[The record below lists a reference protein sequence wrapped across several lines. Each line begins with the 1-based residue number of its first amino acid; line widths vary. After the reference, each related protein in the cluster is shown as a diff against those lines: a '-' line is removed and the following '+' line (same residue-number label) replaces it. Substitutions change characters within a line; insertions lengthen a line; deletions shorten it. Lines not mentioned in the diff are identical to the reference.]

1 VAPISKPQAAKILAQ
16 TVLPPGLVRVAQ
28 TLEKAGFEAVVVGGA
43 VRDALLGRTPGD
55 WDLATSARPEEVQK
69 LFPKTIPTGLEHGT
83 VTVIE
88 GRGKDRFT
96 TEVTTYRGE
105 GEYLDGRR
113 PSEVQFLRDLA
124 GDLARR
130 DLTVNAF
137 AYNPIRSQF
146 TDCFEGLR
154 DLDAGVIRAVGK
166 ATERFSED
174 GLRAMRAARFCAT
187 LEFDL
192 EPETE
197 AAIAGAL
204 PILEKVSRER
214 VRVELV
220 KMLAAARPSRGLR
233 PMLRTG
239 MWPIVLA
246 SLPEETCN
254 EAIAAVDA
262 MPPEPI
268 VRLARLLW
276 PIRDQRD
283 AVEGVL
289 DQLKPSR
296 EEKARVL
303 SLLSSAADD
312 LVGTQD
318 PVAIRRAAARLG
330 RKHLNDALDVAAVGE
345 AHRRRVTEAC
355 NGAAL
360 TIGELEVGGKELI
373 AGGLAKPG
381 KALGTLLRSLLGW
394 VHEDPTRNT
403 AEALISKARE
413 LVS

>member
-1 VAPISKPQAAKILAQ
+1 LVQVAE
-16 TVLPPGLVRVAQ
+16 
-28 TLEKAGFEAVVVGGA
+28 TLEQAGFEAVVVGGA
-43 VRDALLGRTPGD
+43 VRDALLGRAPGD

-69 LFPKTIPTGLEHGT
+69 LFRKTIPTGLEHGT
-83 VTVIE
+83 VTVIA

-137 AYNPIRSQF
+137 AYNPIRSEF
-146 TDCFEGLR
+146 TDCYEGLR
-154 DLDAGVIRAVGK
+154 DLDGGVVRAVGE

-187 LEFDL
+187 LGFDL
-192 EPETE
+192 EPATE

-220 KMLAAARPSRGLR
+220 KMLAAPKPSRGLR

-246 SLPEETCN
+246 ALPENVCN

-276 PIRDQRD
+276 PLREQRER
-283 AVEGVL
+283 VEEVL
-289 DQLKPSR
+289 DRLKPSR

-303 SLLSSAADD
+303 SLLSRAADEIA
-312 LVGTQD
+312 GTQD
-318 PVAIRRAAARLG
+318 PVAIRQAAARLG
-330 RKHLNDALDVAAVGE
+330 RKHLNDALDVAAASE
-345 AHRRRVTEAC
+345 AHRKCVIQAC
-355 NGAAL
+355 EGAAL

-373 AGGLAKPG
+373 AKGLAKPG
-381 KALGTLLRSLLGW
+381 KALGTLLRSLLSW
-394 VHEDPTRNT
+394 VHEDPSRNT
-403 AEALISKARE
+403 AEALTARAGE
-413 LVS
+413 QSSPESS